1 MENLKNTI
9 NKTETL
15 LNNVKLVKNK
25 INETIV
31 RGGGIT
37 SKSLSEIP
45 DNIKSMISKNYK
57 KIAIINS
64 GINIPSQKLI
74 TVSIN
79 LNFTPSIIIA
89 DIDNLSGNDFSIN
102 SLNQNNYNNGIYIM
116 GCAWW
121 IQDITKE
128 KFNIVTGGGSP
139 SENLKLKSIIA
150 IE

>member
-1 MENLKNTI
+1 MPKNI
-9 NKTETL
+9 Q
-15 LNNVKLVKNK
+15 
-25 INETIV
+25 
-31 RGGGIT
+31 
-37 SKSLSEIP
+37 
-45 DNIKSMISKNYK
+45 DMIKQYK

-64 GINIPSQKLI
+64 GTNIPSQKLI

-79 LNFTPSIIIA
+79 LNFTPRIIIA

-139 SENLKLKSIIA
+139 SGSLKLKSIIA